1 MKGHNMNHKRESLRV
16 GARTDL
22 STVSL
27 SSCRNLIAKI
37 DILKQRLFR
46 EFSGEV
52 AGSDRVLKGALNEA
66 ESLAWQTPFPHLF
79 FPVLAQEKAVE
90 ATQWARHQQE
100 VQSQG
105 MMAFAA

>member
-1 MKGHNMNHKRESLRV
+1 MNHKSESLRG

-22 STVSL
+22 STVCL

-37 DILKQRLFR
+37 DVLKQRLFR
-46 EFSGEV
+46 EFSTEV

-79 FPVLAQEKAVE
+79 FPELAQEKAVE
-90 ATQWARHQQE
+90 ATRWARHQQH
-100 VQSQG
+100 VQA
-105 MMAFAA
+105 MAFAA